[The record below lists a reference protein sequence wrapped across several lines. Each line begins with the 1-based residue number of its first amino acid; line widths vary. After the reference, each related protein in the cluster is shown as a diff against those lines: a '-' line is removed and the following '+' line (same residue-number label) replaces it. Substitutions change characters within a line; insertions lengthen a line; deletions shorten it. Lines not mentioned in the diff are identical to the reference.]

1 MLTETEKRRIWE
13 RAYDAGASRPYDVL
27 HAMEHLLWYWYAA
40 PDDTRE
46 DTAIRQAVFALGET
60 RQDLDIAELRQKLI
74 WENEVLTY
82 DTWLEP
88 PTPPRPS
95 HSPYPFDSWGNPV

>member
-27 HAMEHLLWYWYAA
+27 HAMEHLLWYWYEA

-60 RQDLDIAELRQKLI
+60 RPDSSLLADWEIELLTWGKDDLLK
-74 WENEVLTY
+74 
-82 DTWLEP
+82 P
-88 PTPPRPS
+88 PPPSKPDAFYGPGEAPWFRP
-95 HSPYPFDSWGNPV
+95 